1 MTMEVIGFVFGASAM
16 SFAII
21 AWTQVVSLRKELED
35 LRKKLKDSGALE

>member
-1 MTMEVIGFVFGASAM
+1 MTMEVIGFVFGTSAM